1 MQLGFVDSTN
11 EAMEQF
17 LKDMVGVLDETTN
30 DIIQQVE
37 KGVLLELDNIL
48 SREGSVVS
56 SSM

>member
-11 EAMEQF
+11 KAMEQF

-37 KGVLLELDNIL
+37 KGVLLELHNIL
-48 SREGSVVS
+48 AREGSVVS
-56 SSM
+56 SSV